1 MKNSLVKFGLITHLI
16 EDVSQFKK
24 SIKMLPAPAQKLGG
38 KAGKSSEER
47 RRTSG
52 RTDKEV
58 GGDWTLFV

>member
-24 SIKMLPAPAQKLGG
+24 SIKMLPAPAQKFGG

-47 RRTSG
+47 RNNDTTSEDFN
-52 RTDKEV
+52 TA
-58 GGDWTLFV
+58 GGYCV